1 MSTEQTEKERVQ
13 RAKRQL
19 KWAAKTVGIGI
30 LIVLIFEFGVG
41 VGNGSITFNDNLK
54 DQSSLPSSLNY
65 ASVNQVYQTLKKN
78 YDGKLDENKLL
89 DGLKSGLVAATGDP
103 YTEYFNPQ
111 QAKDFDNQLSGSFTG
126 IGAEL
131 GMDANSNIIIVS
143 PIDGFPADKA
153 GLRPKDVLVSI
164 DGQSTSGMSI
174 DQAVSKIRGKK
185 DTKVTLK
192 VVRDKQDLTFTITRA
207 DIKVPSVKAEILDG
221 NIGYLQ
227 ITQFSDDT
235 GNLAEQAAAKFK
247 DKQVKGVIL
256 DMRDNPGGLLD
267 AAVQVSSLWL
277 PSGKTI
283 LQEKRGGQV
292 VNIYES
298 NGNDVL
304 AGMPTTV
311 LINDGSASAAEI
323 TAGALHDN
331 KVATLMGV
339 KSFGKGSVQQIQP
352 LSGGGEMKVT
362 IARWYRP
369 NGENIDKKG
378 ITPDK
383 EVKMTNDDFTHGR
396 DPQKDAAI
404 ASFTKQ

>member
-1 MSTEQTEKERVQ
+1 M
-13 RAKRQL
+13 
-19 KWAAKTVGIGI
+19 
-30 LIVLIFEFGVG
+30 LIFEFGVG
-41 VGNGSITFNDNLK
+41 VGNGSITFDDDLK
-54 DQSSLPSSLNY
+54 DQSNLPSNLNY

-89 DGLKSGLVAATGDP
+89 DGMKSGLTAAAGDP

-131 GMDANSNIIIVS
+131 GMDANGSIIIVA
-143 PIDGFPADKA
+143 PIDGFPAAKA
-153 GLRPKDVLVSI
+153 GLRPKDILTSI
-164 DGQSTSGMSI
+164 NGQGTAGMSI
-174 DQAVSKIRGKK
+174 DEAVSKIRGNKG
-185 DTKVTLK
+185 TKVTLK
-192 VVRDKQDLTFTITRA
+192 VVRDKQELSFTIMRT
-207 DIKVPSVKAEILDG
+207 DIKVPSVKSEILNG

-227 ITQFSDDT
+227 ISQFSDDT
-235 GNLAEQAAAKFK
+235 TNLAQQAAANFK
-247 DKQVKGVIL
+247 DKKVNSVIL

-267 AAVQVSSLWL
+267 AAVEVSSLWL
-277 PSGKTI
+277 PEGKTI

-292 VNIYES
+292 VNTYRS

-304 AGMPTTV
+304 QGIPTTV

-339 KSFGKGSVQQIQP
+339 KSFGKGSVQQVQP
-352 LSGGGEMKVT
+352 LSGGDEMKVT

-369 NGENIDKKG
+369 NGQNIDKKG
-378 ITPDK
+378 INPDK

-404 ASFTKQ
+404 ANLTKQ